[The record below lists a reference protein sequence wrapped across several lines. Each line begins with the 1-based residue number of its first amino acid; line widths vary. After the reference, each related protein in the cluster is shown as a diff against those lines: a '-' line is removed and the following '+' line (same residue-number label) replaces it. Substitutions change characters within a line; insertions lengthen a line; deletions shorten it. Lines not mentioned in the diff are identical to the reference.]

1 MTGRTRH
8 TMPRYAVAGCALIS
22 LLISL
27 GGGGGGGVSVGLE
40 SVVVDAPSEVGLG
53 VLLLKLDLDPLLSF
67 T

>member
-27 GGGGGGGVSVGLE
+27 GGGGGGVSVGLE